1 MSKELLTDALEL
13 DVAERIQ
20 LAQDIWD
27 SITRV
32 PESLE
37 LTADQKAELARRIE
51 SFRKDPSDSISWEEL
66 KAEIG
71 L

>member
-1 MSKELLTDALEL
+1 MSKKLLTEALEL

-27 SITRV
+27 SISRV
-32 PESLE
+32 PEPLD
-37 LTADQKAELARRIE
+37 LTEEQKAELKRRID
-51 SFRKDPSDSISWEEL
+51 SYRQNPSDSISWEDL
-66 KAEIG
+66 KTEIG